1 VIMRRLV
8 VWCLG
13 FCWIFC
19 AALGGPVAWAALPAP
34 PQVQVSPLQQRLA
47 AFPHWQALPKL
58 PPAQGDLI
66 YPQWFAGD
74 WQVTNTLVEQ
84 FAPLSPAITSPGFES
99 NRRWLNQ
106 PVRFPVRFGHTSDG
120 QVVADRV
127 FNGLSLARAYL
138 GEAVVRQ
145 IKLDPESVNRQ
156 VVLFRSACPE
166 SGDQAILQ
174 KNCDRQL
181 VTLTQARQQDPA
193 TTPAEEWLT
202 SELSQQQFRSP
213 GAQVY
218 FNQVENTTA
227 YYHHPLDVATI
238 TAEQLTAIYLSPQ
251 DPDYFK
257 AQNQPVALYR
267 YRLEF
272 YPRSAP

>member
-1 VIMRRLV
+1 MRRLV

-19 AALGGPVAWAALPAP
+19 VVMGGPVAWAALPAP
-34 PQVQVSPLQQRLA
+34 PQGSPLQQRLA

-74 WQVTNTLVEQ
+74 WQVTSTLTEQ

-106 PVRFPVRFGHTSDG
+106 PVRFPVRFGRNSGG

-138 GEAVVRQ
+138 GETVVRQ
-145 IKLDPESVNRQ
+145 IKLDPASVNRQ

-238 TAEQLTAIYLSPQ
+238 TADQLTAIYLSPQ